1 MAGEINQD
9 QKFSRDA
16 ALIAL
21 AHACDQIAGPDD
33 WRSADKLIDGN
44 LDGPKRIGD
53 VQLKA
58 TPVTLSE
65 RSVGG
70 AKSVWALLFGLGV
83 LVPIGAIVLGWHFL
97 TRQGDEISVTSS
109 SVSKELVPKA
119 LGAAAAEA
127 NAVTPMKPGRAE
139 PPSLVSSSTEL
150 AQTMASTTHKLA
162 DSEHEIDALK
172 AQQAKIVLENSER
185 DRHLED
191 AQELARKNADLI
203 TDLKSAQSQMV
214 QDSVTLAAQL
224 KASQEQV
231 ATLAAQL
238 DASQVQMAKIMAQ
251 AKASQDQIARLV
263 EQKQRSKR
271 LVAASLPTS
280 APTSKP
286 PPKTQLQQTRP
297 QAQIPAQPP
306 TR

>member
-33 WRSADKLIDGN
+33 WRRADKLIDGN

-109 SVSKELVPKA
+109 SVQ
-119 LGAAAAEA
+119 GAGAEGFGGCGSRGQCC
-127 NAVTPMKPGRAE
+127 NSDETR
-139 PPSLVSSSTEL
+139 PSG
-150 AQTMASTTHKLA
+150 AS
-162 DSEHEIDALK
+162 
-172 AQQAKIVLENSER
+172 
-185 DRHLED
+185 
-191 AQELARKNADLI
+191 
-203 TDLKSAQSQMV
+203 
-214 QDSVTLAAQL
+214 
-224 KASQEQV
+224 
-231 ATLAAQL
+231 
-238 DASQVQMAKIMAQ
+238 
-251 AKASQDQIARLV
+251 IARIV
-263 EQKQRSKR
+263 EHR
-271 LVAASLPTS
+271 ASS
-280 APTSKP
+280 NDGVDDA
-286 PPKTQLQQTRP
+286 
-297 QAQIPAQPP
+297 
-306 TR
+306 